1 MNFGIISKALGLLL
15 LTESACMLPSMGV
28 ALYYGQGDARAL
40 TLSMILTA
48 AAGLLLLGLSALRP
62 KKGIIRYKE
71 GFMITGFGWVL
82 ACAFGA
88 LPFCFSGSVPTYMD
102 AYFETVSGFT
112 TTGSTILSDVEAV
125 PRGILF
131 WRSFTHWLGGMGI
144 LAFTM
149 ALLPSMGGRV
159 GTLQVYKAETT
170 GPIAGKVRP
179 TMRGTAKMLY
189 LVYGII
195 TVAQIISLRIAGMPV
210 YDSLV
215 HTFGTVGTGG
225 FSIYNKS
232 IGHYHNPSYEWI
244 ITIFTFVSGVNF
256 SLYCNALHGNFRTL
270 LKDREFQAYSG
281 IVLGAIVMIAININ
295 SSVFHNVSESIRHAS
310 FQVMTIMST
319 TGYSSTNFDLW
330 PDFSRMI
337 LMLLMFI
344 GSCAG
349 STAGGIKVIRFVLS
363 FKIIKRGFRRLVHPK
378 AVMPVQLGGQ
388 TVPEETLQGV
398 TSFIVL
404 YLVIYFVAVLALLAQ
419 GMDMMSGASA
429 VAATLN
435 NVGPGFA
442 AVGPMKNFSKLS
454 LFSKGLLSVCMLLGR
469 LEIHSLMILV
479 MPHFW
484 KK

>member
-28 ALYYGQGDARAL
+28 ALYYGEGDAKAL
-40 TLSMILTA
+40 ILSMILTA
-48 AAGLLLLGLSALRP
+48 AAGLLLFGLSAWRP

-71 GFMITGFGWVL
+71 GFMITGLGWVL

-88 LPFCFSGSVPTYMD
+88 LPFCLSGSVPTFVD
-102 AYFETVSGFT
+102 GFFETVSGFT

-125 PRGILF
+125 PKGILF

-149 ALLPSMGGRV
+149 ALLPSMGV

-170 GPIAGKVRP
+170 GPITGKLKP
-179 TMRGTAKMLY
+179 KMRETAKMLY

-195 TVAQIISLRIAGMPV
+195 TVAQIIALLTAGMPL

-232 IGHYHNPSYEWI
+232 IGHYHNPSFEWI
-244 ITIFTFVSGVNF
+244 ITIFTFLSGVNF
-256 SLYCNALHGNFRTL
+256 SLYYDALYGNFRTL
-270 LKDREFQAYSG
+270 LKDKEFQVYTA
-281 IVLGAIVMIAININ
+281 IVIVSIVMIAANIN
-295 SSVFHNVSESIRHAS
+295 AFVFHDVSESIRHAS

-330 PDFSRMI
+330 PDFSKMI

-349 STAGGIKVIRFVLS
+349 STAGGIKVIRFVLV
-363 FKIIKRGFRRLVHPK
+363 FKIIKRGFYQLVHPK
-378 AVMPVQLGGQ
+378 AVMTIQLGGK
-388 TVPEETLQGV
+388 TVPEETLQG
-398 TSFIVL
+398 TTAFIVL
-404 YLVIYFVAVLALLAQ
+404 YLIIYFVAVMALLAQ
-419 GMDMMSGASA
+419 GMDMMSGTSA

-442 AVGPMKNFSKLS
+442 SVGPMKNFSKLS

-469 LEIHSLMILV
+469 LEIHSLMILA